1 MNKLYKYG
9 YKQRYEDN
17 GIIIFDLKKE
27 LQDGT
32 LPETII
38 INKSTKRVS
47 FSIEN
52 VEKYIFL
59 GTMEIDIDKEILE
72 ILNEKIKQY

>member
-32 LPETII
+32 LPETIRI
-38 INKSTKRVS
+38 DKKTKRVS

-52 VEKYIFL
+52 VEKYMFL
-59 GTMEIDIDKEILE
+59 GTMEININKELLE
-72 ILNEKIKQY
+72 ILNENINQY

>member
-72 ILNEKIKQY
+72 ILNEKIKEY

>member
-9 YKQRYEDN
+9 YKQRYEN
-17 GIIIFDLKKE
+17 SGLVIFDLKKE

-38 INKSTKRVS
+38 INKSTKTVS

-59 GTMEIDIDKEILE
+59 GTMKIDIDKEILE
-72 ILNEKIKQY
+72 ILNEKIKEY